1 MISFLEGI
9 IEHASERAVLVNA
22 GGIGYSVTVLP
33 KVLNSVSKS
42 SVKVNPSASSGQAP
56 SAGLGQVAVGQKVR
70 LFVHSQLNMR
80 EGTFDLYGFDKKQDL
95 ELFNLLLS
103 VPGIGPRNAMNIM
116 ATIEPH
122 HLKAAVMNEDRNYL
136 RQVSGLGPKTAQRLI
151 VELTSKIEY
160 LDVGGETVDLGQ
172 ESQAL
177 EALMALGYSQNQAQ
191 DVLKQVPG
199 KTNNLQERVKEAL
212 KLLGRK

>member
-1 MISFLEGI
+1 M
-9 IEHASERAVLVNA
+9 VNA

-42 SVKVNPSASSGQAP
+42 SDKVNLS
-56 SAGLGQVAVGQKVR
+56 VR

-122 HLKAAVMNEDRNYL
+122 HLKAAVMNEDKNYL

-172 ESQAL
+172 ESQAM
-177 EALMALGYSQNQAQ
+177 EALVALGYSQSQAQ
-191 DVLKQVPG
+191 EVLKQVAG

-212 KLLGRK
+212 KLLGKR